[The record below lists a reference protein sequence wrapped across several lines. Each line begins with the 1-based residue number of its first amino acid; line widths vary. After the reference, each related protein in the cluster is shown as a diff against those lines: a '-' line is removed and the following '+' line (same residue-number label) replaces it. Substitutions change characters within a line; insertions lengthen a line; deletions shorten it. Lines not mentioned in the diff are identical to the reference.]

1 MPHEQTKVNG
11 YRVKLKIMFHVEH
24 TENKVPSVCV
34 VCDNKDVK
42 FLFKVRDHF
51 LSGETFS
58 LFKCNSCGLISTF
71 PAPDENHVAS
81 YYKSEKYIS
90 HSSSPASF
98 FEFLYQGVRHFT
110 LNRKAKLTLKYAHGK
125 KLLDIGCA
133 TGEYLQTC
141 RKKGF
146 EVFGIEPN
154 QKAREIAFTNH
165 GLIIEDL
172 DGLNT
177 FKPGTFDAISM
188 WHVLE
193 HVHDINERMIQLNR
207 LLKEDGV
214 AIIALPNSESY
225 DAAHYKE
232 IWAAYDVPRHLYHFN
247 KSAFKTLAEKHEF
260 KVRNILPMKF
270 DAYYVSLLSEK
281 YKNGKGSPIKAFL
294 TGLRSNIKAKMKQGN
309 YSSLIYVISK
319 N

>member
-1 MPHEQTKVNG
+1 M
-11 YRVKLKIMFHVEH
+11 EH
-24 TENKVPSVCV
+24 TKKKVPSPCLVCNNEDISFLLEV
-34 VCDNKDVK
+34 KDY
-42 FLFKVRDHF
+42 F
-51 LSGETFS
+51 LSGEIFP
-58 LFKCNSCGLISTF
+58 LYKCNTCGLISTF
-71 PAPDENHVAS
+71 PAPDENHIAS

-90 HSSSPASF
+90 HSSRATNF

-110 LNRKAKLTLKYAHGK
+110 LKKKANLTLKYAHGN

-146 EVFGIEPN
+146 EVYGVEPN
-154 QKAREIAFTNH
+154 QKAREIAYINH

-172 DGLNT
+172 EGLNT

-193 HVHDINERMIQLNR
+193 HVHDINERMLQINR

-214 AIIALPNSESY
+214 AIIALPNSECY
-225 DAAHYKE
+225 DAAYYKDK
-232 IWAAYDVPRHLYHFN
+232 WAAYDVPRHLFHFS
-247 KSAFKTLAEKHEF
+247 KLAFKTLAEKHGF
-260 KVRNILPMKF
+260 KVKVIRPMKF

-281 YKNGKGSPIKAFL
+281 YKNGKSAPIRALL
-294 TGLRSNIKAKMKQGN
+294 TGLRSNIKAKMKHGN
-309 YSSLIYVISK
+309 YSSLIYIISK
-319 N
+319 K